1 MSTPYIQTI
10 PKPKDL
16 TRPVRSSERSPK
28 PPSLNSGDRLS
39 RAEFERRYEAHPEI
53 RKAELIEGVV
63 YMSSPVRHE
72 QHGLPHGMIITWL
85 GVYQAATPGAVLSV
99 ESTVRLD
106 YENEAQPDALLRL
119 EPRLGGRSRVT
130 GDDYLEGP
138 PELIVEIAAS
148 SAAYDLHDKRRAYQ
162 RNGVQEYLVLQVY
175 EQRVDW
181 FVLRDGVYEPLQPD
195 EDGVLHSEVFP
206 GLVLQPALLWSN
218 DMAAMLD
225 ILQVGVDSPEHT
237 TFVARLQATEHSSA
251 VGR

>member
-1 MSTPYIQTI
+1 MSSSYIQTI
-10 PKPKDL
+10 PDTKDL
-16 TRPVRSSERSPK
+16 TRPVRSSERPPK

-63 YMSSPVRHE
+63 YMSSPVRYQ
-72 QHGLPHGMIITWL
+72 QHSRPHSMIITWL
-85 GVYQAATPGAVLSV
+85 GVYEATTPGVVLAT
-99 ESTVRLD
+99 EPTVRLD

-119 EPRLGGRSRVT
+119 EPQLGGRSRVT

-162 RNGVQEYLVLQVY
+162 RNGVQEYLVLEMY
-175 EQRVDW
+175 EQRVVW
-181 FVLRDGVYEPLQPD
+181 FVLREEVYEPLQPD

-206 GLVLQPALLWSN
+206 GLVLQPDPIWDG
-218 DMAAMLD
+218 DMAALLNV
-225 ILQVGVDSPEHT
+225 LQEELASPEHT
-237 TFVARLQATEHSSA
+237 AFVAHLGA
-251 VGR
+251 VDV

>member
-1 MSTPYIQTI
+1 MSTPYTQTI
-10 PKPKDL
+10 PKFKDL
-16 TRPVRSSERSPK
+16 TRPVQSSKRPLK

-39 RAEFERRYEAHPEI
+39 RPEFERRYEAHPEI

-85 GVYQAATPGAVLSV
+85 GVYQAATPGTVLSV
-99 ESTVRLD
+99 EPTVRLD
-106 YENEAQPDALLRL
+106 YENEPQPDALLYL
-119 EPRLGGRSRVT
+119 KPQLGGRLRVT

-162 RNGVQEYLVLQVY
+162 RNGVQEYLVLEMY
-175 EQRVDW
+175 EQRVVW
-181 FVLRDGVYEPLQPD
+181 FVLREEVYEPLQPD

-206 GLVLQPALLWSN
+206 GLVLQPEAIWGG
-218 DMAAMLD
+218 DMAALLRV
-225 ILQVGVDSPEHT
+225 LQEGLAASEHAAFVMHLGAVD
-237 TFVARLQATEHSSA
+237 V
-251 VGR
+251 